1 MRLPLPVLLG
11 LFAAFAAAPAFAAPP
26 DELDFAVLRNGE
38 PVGTHVVR
46 FHGGDG
52 DLQITV
58 DTNVV
63 VKMAMIP
70 VYRFAHHDDE
80 VWHGGHLISLASTT
94 NDDGTRH
101 TLSVTRTDAALA
113 VTGDG
118 NATRLPPDTVP
129 ASLWNP
135 ATVGQDRLLNTLDG
149 HAMAIQVADLGDD
162 TVAVGGAPR
171 PARHYR
177 MAGDLARELWYD
189 ASGTLI
195 KVRFKA
201 KDDSDIEY
209 VLK

>member
-1 MRLPLPVLLG
+1 MRLPLSAALAACLALG
-11 LFAAFAAAPAFAAPP
+11 SAPAFAAPP
-26 DELDFAVLRNGE
+26 SSLNFSVLRNGE
-38 PVGTHVVR
+38 PVGTHVVQ
-46 FHGGDG
+46 FHGDDS

-63 VKMAMIP
+63 VKIAMIA
-70 VYRFAHHDDE
+70 VYRFEHHDDE
-80 VWHGGHLISLASTT
+80 VWHGDHLISLASTT

-101 TLSVTRTDAALA
+101 KLSVTRSDAALA

-118 NATRLPPDTVP
+118 NTTRLPPDTIP

-135 ATVGQDRLLNTLDG
+135 ATVGQTQLLNTLDG
-149 HAMAIQVADLGDD
+149 RAMAIRISDLGDD
-162 TVAVGGAPR
+162 TVTVGGAPR
-171 PARHYR
+171 PAHHYL

-201 KDDSDIEY
+201 KDDSEIAY

>member
-1 MRLPLPVLLG
+1 MRLSLSAAL
-11 LFAAFAAAPAFAAPP
+11 AAFLAFGAAPAFAAPP
-26 DELDFAVLRNGE
+26 PSLNFSVLRNGE
-38 PVGTHVVR
+38 PVGTHVVQ
-46 FHGGDG
+46 FHGSDG

-63 VKMAMIP
+63 VKIAMIA
-70 VYRFAHHDDE
+70 VYRFEHHDAE

-101 TLSVTRTDAALA
+101 KLSVTRTDAAL
-113 VTGDG
+113 VVNGDG
-118 NATRLPPDTVP
+118 NATRLPPETVP

-135 ATVGQDRLLNTLDG
+135 ATVGQTQLVNTLDG

-162 TVAVGGAPR
+162 TVKVGGTPR
-171 PARHYR
+171 PAHHYV